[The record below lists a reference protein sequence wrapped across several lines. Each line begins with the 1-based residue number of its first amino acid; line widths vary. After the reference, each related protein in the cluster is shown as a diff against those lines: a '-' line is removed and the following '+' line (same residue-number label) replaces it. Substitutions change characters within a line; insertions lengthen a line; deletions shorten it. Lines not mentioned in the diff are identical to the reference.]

1 MKKDGIL
8 AKAKKKFE
16 DWKESEH
23 FEADIIYGAG
33 IIVGAVAGA
42 GLTYL
47 ACKTKEAANTHD
59 IYKKGLG
66 AGYSTGYYFGYT
78 DAYPVGFVTG
88 SADAISVIN
97 KDKKVG
103 ESMTVPYPE
112 IYDTP
117 NEYLKDLLN
126 AEDNPECGLTGL
138 YNQGNELYRLK
149 ITGNNMKDN
158 WNGFDAYHEA
168 NLNGDIKLTL
178 SENKDLIEKKSV
190 ERIMNSATVA
200 QEV

>member
-16 DWKESEH
+16 DWKESDN
-23 FEADIIYGAG
+23 FETDIIYGAG

-59 IYKKGLG
+59 IYKKGVG
-66 AGYSTGYYFGYT
+66 AGYNTGYYFGYT

-97 KDKKVG
+97 KDKKTG
-103 ESMTVPYPE
+103 ESMIVPFPE

-138 YNQGNELYRLK
+138 YNQGNMLYSMK
-149 ITGNNMKDN
+149 ITGNNMAEN
-158 WNGFDAYHEA
+158 WNSFDKFHEA
-168 NLNGDIKLTL
+168 NLNGDIRLTL
-178 SENKDLIEKKSV
+178 ANNKDLIDKKAT
-190 ERIMNSATVA
+190 ERIMKSATVA